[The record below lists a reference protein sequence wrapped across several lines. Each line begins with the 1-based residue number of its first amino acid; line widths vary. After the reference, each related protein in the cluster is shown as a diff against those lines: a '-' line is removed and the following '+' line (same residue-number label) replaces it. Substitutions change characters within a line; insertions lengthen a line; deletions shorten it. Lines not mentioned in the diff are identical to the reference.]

1 MLDRNKGGER
11 KEGTHSVC
19 DHQLH
24 QHTCSEKLT
33 WAFLRG
39 WWLLQHASVVAHIA
53 IKKQFELFLGPQL
66 CISQSGEVYPEA
78 ESFVNPVTAGND
90 VSV

>member
-1 MLDRNKGGER
+1 MLERNRKIGGEG
-11 KEGTHSVC
+11 KGDMCHVY

-39 WWLLQHASVVAHIA
+39 WWLLKHAAVVAPIV
-53 IKKQFELFLGPQL
+53 IKKQFELFPGPQL
-66 CISQSGEVYPEA
+66 SH
-78 ESFVNPVTAGND
+78 
-90 VSV
+90 